1 MPAAAPAA
9 PTWLDRLM
17 PSWDVHEVHSTRIR
31 ATPLHVHRALF
42 EVTADDVWLLQTLM
56 ALRGLHRRGAA
67 GSRPL
72 IGGAQEGGFALLAD
86 EPGREVVLGVMGKFW
101 RLRDRCIRPIGS
113 PAEFAAFSEP
123 GFARAAM
130 SFLIEPIDGG
140 SCRVTTETRV
150 SAGDAAARRAFRA
163 YWIVV
168 HAGSAFIRL
177 MWLRALKR
185 RAEQG
190 PGAAQK

>member
-1 MPAAAPAA
+1 MPPSTPAA

-17 PSWDVHEVHSTRIR
+17 PSWDVHEVHTTRIR
-31 ATPLHVHRALF
+31 ATPQRVHRALF
-42 EVTADDVWLLQTLM
+42 EVTAGDVWLFQSLM
-56 ALRGLHRRGAA
+56 ALRGLHRRGAG

-72 IGGAQEGGFALLAD
+72 IEGAREGGFALLAD
-86 EPGREVVLGVMGKFW
+86 EPGREVVLGVMGQFW
-101 RLRDRCIRPIGS
+101 RLRDRRLRPIAS
-113 PAEFAAFSEP
+113 PAEFMSFAEP

-130 SFLIEPIDGG
+130 SFLIEPLDGET
-140 SCRVTTETRV
+140 CRVTTETRI
-150 SAGDAAARRAFRA
+150 SATDVAARRAFRA

-185 RAEQG
+185 RAEH
-190 PGAAQK
+190 GAAAPQK